1 MSGRQ
6 GCFSIKRKQK
16 TCTGKEK
23 TDFINSIDDAA
34 TPRCPIMDCKQR
46 LGERQARKVASI
58 IFSSGLAGK
67 GIGGGELGA
76 PFLHLI
82 SSRVN

>member
-1 MSGRQ
+1 M
-6 GCFSIKRKQK
+6 QK

-46 LGERQARKVASI
+46 LGERFARKAVSI
-58 IFSSGLAGK
+58 IFSRGLAGK
-67 GIGGGELGA
+67 GIEGGGGGGLGA